1 MKAFLGYLKVDLRR
15 AFVSWKFPLTIV
27 LIFLALLYNKN
38 MSLDVV
44 GWISSMSQVVLI
56 VIALALASV
65 PYASS
70 YIEDTSHKYKRQMIL
85 RGDGNAY
92 IYSRIVVVFLSAFIT
107 FFLAFILAVTVF
119 YFYLGMPDAD
129 ANSVYDILAG
139 RAVYSSL
146 VQKGAYI
153 WYFLACTIHLSCLA
167 GIMALMGLLISQLI
181 HNQMAVYGFPIVFI
195 YLQDVF
201 VQRIFGWEKGS
212 TISLNWMGVDLFE
225 CTNPGQSAFV
235 YYTEILSY
243 FIVLLYGIRY
253 LNQRDWNE

>member
-107 FFLAFILAVTVF
+107 FFLA
-119 YFYLGMPDAD
+119 
-129 ANSVYDILAG
+129 
-139 RAVYSSL
+139 
-146 VQKGAYI
+146 
-153 WYFLACTIHLSCLA
+153 CTIHLSCLA